1 MVVDAPLQLS
11 DEVRAALTDGRP
23 VVALESTI
31 ISHGMPYPQNL
42 QTAKEVEAVL
52 RDRGVVPATIGILK
66 GRVHVGMDAGQ
77 LEALAKLG
85 LECRKVS
92 RRDIAAVLAKR
103 QDGATTVSATMIFA
117 DKAGIPIFVTGGI
130 GGVHRGADATW
141 DVSADLTELGRTA
154 VCVVCA
160 GAKSILDLPR
170 TLEFLETFCLQ
181 VYVAGYRTSDFPA
194 FFTPR
199 SGLTTSC
206 SVDGPEEAAEV
217 LAQQLQACLGSGMV
231 LAVPVPESLAAEG
244 ARVEKATRTAVEE
257 STKLDIRGNEVTP
270 FLLKRI
276 NELTGGESL
285 RSNIALIKHN
295 AEVGAAVALELAKRK
310 PRRGSASRL

>member
-1 MVVDAPLQLS
+1 
-11 DEVRAALTDGRP
+11 
-23 VVALESTI
+23 
-31 ISHGMPYPQNL
+31 
-42 QTAKEVEAVL
+42 
-52 RDRGVVPATIGILK
+52 
-66 GRVHVGMDAGQ
+66 MDPGQ

-92 RRDIAAVLAKR
+92 RRDIAAVLAKG

-170 TLEFLETFCLQ
+170 TLEFLETFCRQ
-181 VYVAGYRTSDFPA
+181 VAGYRTSDFPA

-199 SGLTTSC
+199 SGLATSC

-217 LAQQLQACLGSGMV
+217 LAQQRQACLGSGMV

-244 ARVEKATRTAVEE
+244 ARVEEATRTAVEE

-295 AEVGAAVALELAKRK
+295 AEARTEVLLCLRVEWNVGHPCESRSGFAAV
-310 PRRGSASRL
+310 RGRSCCGAGACEANAPCLPTVKEGCQCPSSGKKKAARFGRDACEMLRPCPV

>member
-1 MVVDAPLQLS
+1 
-11 DEVRAALTDGRP
+11 
-23 VVALESTI
+23 
-31 ISHGMPYPQNL
+31 
-42 QTAKEVEAVL
+42 
-52 RDRGVVPATIGILK
+52 
-66 GRVHVGMDAGQ
+66 
-77 LEALAKLG
+77 ALAKLG

-117 DKAGIPIFVTGGI
+117 HQAGIPIFVTGGI
-130 GGVHRGADATW
+130 GGVHRGADVTW

-170 TLEFLETFCLQ
+170 TLEFLETQGVC
-181 VYVAGYRTSDFPA
+181 VAGYRTNDFPA

-199 SGLTTSC
+199 SGLPTSC
-206 SVDGPEEAAEV
+206 SVDGPEEAARI
-217 LAQQLQACLGSGMV
+217 LAQQLQANLGSGIV

-244 ARVEKATRTAVEE
+244 AKVEDATRAAVEE
-257 STKLDIRGNEVTP
+257 SMKLDIRGNEVTP

-285 RSNIALIKHN
+285 RSNIALVKHN
-295 AEVGAAVALELAKRK
+295 AEVGAAVALELAKLHRM
-310 PRRGSASRL
+310 SRL